1 MREIG
6 ARSQG
11 PGLRFPRKNGVASL
25 MLKGF
30 RPPRKLMQ
38 LSAPRTPRRQGA
50 VPRARDCAQ
59 WGPLRDLPGFTLI
72 ELLCVIAIIAILAAL
87 LLPAVVQAKA
97 KAQRTACLGNLRQ
110 VGIGFLTFAHDHNGR
125 FPMVVPASAGGVAEL
140 LSGATT
146 DQIVT
151 TAQLFQALSNEL
163 VTPKVLRCLSDTRE
177 AASSFRSLSTENL
190 SYFVGLK
197 ADPANGMSLLS
208 GDRNLTNDYAT
219 PSPVLNLGSQAFL
232 RWTHELHRFK
242 GNLLYSDGHVD
253 EVNNLTLV
261 GSSAGG
267 DRDWQLFV
275 PIPGTPGGGAGIP
288 PGGGV
293 TIGTAPVQT
302 TSHSSSSNSN
312 NRVSLRVHGGAST
325 TAFSGAWPG
334 QATSGGG
341 NPGIGGDRG
350 TSNISRRTAS
360 ATSQLAA
367 DQRQASAPQTNLN
380 IESRQHDTAT
390 TVLPSVVSQ
399 PPDGGFSPWPFWL
412 LLAVVAVAVVYVEAR
427 HRLELKRKR
436 MIRGYGQVKD

>member
-1 MREIG
+1 
-6 ARSQG
+6 
-11 PGLRFPRKNGVASL
+11 
-25 MLKGF
+25 
-30 RPPRKLMQ
+30 
-38 LSAPRTPRRQGA
+38 
-50 VPRARDCAQ
+50 
-59 WGPLRDLPGFTLI
+59 
-72 ELLCVIAIIAILAAL
+72 
-87 LLPAVVQAKA
+87 
-97 KAQRTACLGNLRQ
+97 
-110 VGIGFLTFAHDHNGR
+110 
-125 FPMVVPASAGGVAEL
+125 
-140 LSGATT
+140 
-146 DQIVT
+146 
-151 TAQLFQALSNEL
+151 
-163 VTPKVLRCLSDTRE
+163 
-177 AASSFRSLSTENL
+177 
-190 SYFVGLK
+190 
-197 ADPANGMSLLS
+197 
-208 GDRNLTNDYAT
+208 

-399 PPDGGFSPWPFWL
+399 PPGGGFSPWPFWL